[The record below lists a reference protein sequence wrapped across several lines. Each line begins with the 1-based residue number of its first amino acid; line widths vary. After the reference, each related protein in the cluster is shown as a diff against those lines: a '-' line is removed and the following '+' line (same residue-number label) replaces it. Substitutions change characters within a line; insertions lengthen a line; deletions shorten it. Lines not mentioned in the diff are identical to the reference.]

1 MRRLVKSKS
10 PHLSPGVS
18 DVFGPLP
25 ATRGT
30 AQAKQR
36 REKESHG
43 RQREAGI
50 ARLFLNAPA
59 MSGTAWEARLFLSDM
74 ERAGGG
80 GRGRAM
86 CAPPHSFSFLSFH
99 PHPPQLSHM
108 GRGEVEV
115 RRGVERVTW
124 LAAEELVVRK
134 TFRRVDGVI
143 PTQPNPAAN
152 KVSLT
157 LQGV

>member
-1 MRRLVKSKS
+1 M
-10 PHLSPGVS
+10 HFDHYNIFWHHT

-25 ATRGT
+25 ATRGA
-30 AQAKQR
+30 AQAKRR

-43 RQREAGI
+43 RQREAGV

-86 CAPPHSFSFLSFH
+86 CAPPTPFS
-99 PHPPQLSHM
+99 PPTPPPPAEPQGE
-108 GRGEVEV
+108 GRGGGEEGG
-115 RRGVERVTW
+115 RESH
-124 LAAEELVVRK
+124 LA
-134 TFRRVDGVI
+134 
-143 PTQPNPAAN
+143 N
-152 KVSLT
+152 SS
-157 LQGV
+157 